1 MKIRRN
7 GDKIMEFDEKELI
20 EHLKKNFILNIWFLS
35 GLKNRQVT
43 IVKKEGNDVLFTHK
57 EGYYYMLKA
66 EKEEVAKRL
75 LEPLKSCD
83 LLFVNEPS
91 LIEGIQKKYDLKE
104 IERCYQ
110 AVYVPKYLR
119 EKKDGYS
126 KKEMEEQLA
135 RFYLEGT
142 DEQWQEEIKQ
152 LEKEGKHSLLIRPLD
167 LEQKQIIFEHY
178 DMLPEEVIEERLEK
192 KKIYGGFLE
201 EELVGFIGL
210 HQEESMGMLEVFP
223 EYRRRGYG
231 EELELFMIK
240 KQLSDGAI
248 PYCQIDEHNKKS
260 MHLQEKIGM
269 KLSDTLSYCLF

>member
-1 MKIRRN
+1 
-7 GDKIMEFDEKELI
+7 MEFDEKELI
-20 EHLKKNFILNIWFLS
+20 EHLKKNFILNIWFLY

-43 IVKKEGNDVLFTHK
+43 VVKKEGNDVLFAHK

-66 EKEEVAKRL
+66 EKEEVAKCL

-91 LIEGIQKKYDLKE
+91 LIEGIKKKYDLKG

-119 EKKDGYS
+119 ERKDEYS

-135 RFYLEGT
+135 KFYLEGP
-142 DEQWQEEIKQ
+142 DEQWQEEIRR
-152 LEKEGKHSLLIRPLD
+152 LEREGKHSLIIRPLD
-167 LEQKQIIFEHY
+167 FEQKQIIFEHY

-192 KKIYGGFLE
+192 KKIYGGFLK

-231 EELELFMIK
+231 EELERFMIK

-260 MHLQEKIGM
+260 IQLQEKIGM
-269 KLSDTLSYCLF
+269 ELSDTLSYCLF